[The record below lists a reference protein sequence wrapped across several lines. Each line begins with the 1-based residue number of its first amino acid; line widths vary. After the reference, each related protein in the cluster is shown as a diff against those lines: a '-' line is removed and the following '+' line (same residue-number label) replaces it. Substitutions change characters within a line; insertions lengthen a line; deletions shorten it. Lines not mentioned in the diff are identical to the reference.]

1 MDPRKEFL
9 VSFKGR
15 EERAQ
20 LSKRKSKGNPVPSA
34 QPEALHPAGNM
45 PVDGE
50 MPPLT
55 EKHRNAP
62 GVVVMAVAADDA
74 VQIPSGDPQH
84 GQVMLQSPPLARIE
98 EQCPPGGP
106 QKLREAVLP
115 QKIAI
120 FRIVIHHHLYFHS
133 YRPFA

>member
-1 MDPRKEFL
+1 
-9 VSFKGR
+9 
-15 EERAQ
+15 
-20 LSKRKSKGNPVPSA
+20 
-34 QPEALHPAGNM
+34 M

-84 GQVMLQSPPLARIE
+84 GQVMLQSPPLSCIK
-98 EQCPPGGP
+98 EQGSPGGSDNLG
-106 QKLREAVLP
+106 KAMLP
-115 QKIAI
+115 QEIAI
-120 FRIVIHHHLYFHS
+120 FRIVIHHYLYFHG
-133 YRPFA
+133 YRSFT